1 MTNSNQVSVAH
12 RVDHIEGVYRLR
24 CPVLNYTRAGKPF
37 VRMALE
43 DLYGSI
49 PAYLWQPDETEF
61 PLELSCVHVCGKR
74 RFRRDGVVADL
85 DSLAV
90 GVKRPE
96 DIVRLI
102 PRSLCPLPLLM
113 PFLEALLGHLKNT
126 ALRQF
131 LSDVLSDD
139 GIAFPFVSCP
149 ASLGYHHNYPGG
161 LLRHSIECAQMIE
174 RYQEF
179 APEKKE
185 LGMVAALFHDIGKTL
200 TMTPQMGL
208 TSLGRA
214 MDHDKLTLEIL
225 APYLHSLDQG
235 WPEGAAEL
243 RYLLTWRPGFKD
255 KGFPKTPLANAV
267 LAADRVSASID
278 GV

>member
-1 MTNSNQVSVAH
+1 MSNNNQTTVVPRA
-12 RVDHIEGVYRLR
+12 DYIEGVFRLR
-24 CPVLNYTRAGKPF
+24 RPFLTYTRAGKPF
-37 VRMALE
+37 VSMILE
-43 DLYGSI
+43 DLNGSI
-49 PAYLWQPDETEF
+49 PAYLWRPDETKL
-61 PLELSCVHVCGKR
+61 PHELTCVHVRGKM
-74 RFRRDGVVADL
+74 RFRRDGLVADL
-85 DSLAV
+85 DYLAA

-102 PRSLCPLPLLM
+102 PRSLCPLPWLM
-113 PFLEALLGHLKNT
+113 PFLEALLGHLKNV

-131 LSDVLSDD
+131 LSDVLYDD

-179 APEKKE
+179 SPEKKE
-185 LGMVAALFHDIGKTL
+185 LGIVAALFHDIGKIL

-208 TSLGRA
+208 TSLGRCL
-214 MDHDKLTLEIL
+214 DHDKLTLEIL
-225 APYLHSLDQG
+225 APYLRRLDQG

-243 RYLLTWRPGFKD
+243 RYLLTWRPGYKD

-267 LAADRVSASID
+267 LAADRISAGID
-278 GV
+278 GA

>member
-1 MTNSNQVSVAH
+1 MRNNNPVVVVN
-12 RVDHIEGVYRLR
+12 RVDQLEGVFRLR
-24 CPVLNYTRAGKPF
+24 RPVLNYTRAGKPF
-37 VRMALE
+37 VRMILE
-43 DLYGSI
+43 DLNGSI
-49 PAYLWQPDETEF
+49 PAYLWQPEEMKL
-61 PLELSCVHVCGKR
+61 PIELTCVYVCGKK

-85 DSLAV
+85 NYLAT

-96 DIVRLI
+96 DIIRLI
-102 PRSLCPLPLLM
+102 PRSFCPLPWLM
-113 PFLEALLGHLKNT
+113 SFLEAFLGQVQNMD
-126 ALRQF
+126 LRQF

-149 ASLGYHHNYPGG
+149 ASLSYHHNYPGG

-267 LAADRVSASID
+267 LAADRVSAGID
-278 GV
+278 SF